1 MWRNHFSQLLD
12 VHGVNAFRQTEI
24 HTVESLMPEPCAS
37 EFKMATEKLRHKS
50 PGTDHIPAEL
60 VLRVEKFPLRS
71 INL

>member
-1 MWRNHFSQLLD
+1 
-12 VHGVNAFRQTEI
+12 
-24 HTVESLMPEPCAS
+24 MPEPCAS